1 MRGLASWGVAGFV
14 VALDMTDRTG
24 QQEAKDAAAEV
35 ARQIEARAEAERQL
49 EIELAEFAKKEEEA
63 RLKKIEDDKV
73 AARWAALAEMERKT
87 KRFFDVDD
95 SSQRQLEITTTGGV
109 YFGEYEVLGDD
120 DKEVQVHRH
129 LYILHSGGCTFS
141 AKAIVVLSPGTT
153 LSPPRVTPVWQD
165 NLAQDDEE
173 DEAPFYIC
181 MTPIGDADIKDAR
194 AGHLLVAWA
203 KLATDID
210 LDPMLQQGAAREY
223 MRR

>member
-1 MRGLASWGVAGFV
+1 MARTSVHEKLLAAMDAAAVEEKEEDVPIAE
-14 VALDMTDRTG
+14 LLRRER
-24 QQEAKDAAAEV
+24 QKEQEAKDAAAEV

-120 DKEVQVHRH
+120 WRPHGFGEFRMDTGAVVYEGEWSRGQGRKRVIQRRFNVGVLEAIPKR
-129 LYILHSGGCTFS
+129 
-141 AKAIVVLSPGTT
+141 KAST
-153 LSPPRVTPVWQD
+153 L
-165 NLAQDDEE
+165 
-173 DEAPFYIC
+173 C
-181 MTPIGDADIKDAR
+181 AR
-194 AGHLLVAWA
+194 
-203 KLATDID
+203 
-210 LDPMLQQGAAREY
+210 PER
-223 MRR
+223 